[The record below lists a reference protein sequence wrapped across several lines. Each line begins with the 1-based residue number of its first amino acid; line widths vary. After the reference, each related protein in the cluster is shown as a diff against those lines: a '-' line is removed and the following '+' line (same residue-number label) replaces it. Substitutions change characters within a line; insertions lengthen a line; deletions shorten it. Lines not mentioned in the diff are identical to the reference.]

1 MKSKFLMHPHIYTAD
16 FILKFDATN
25 LKLMEY
31 LSQVFKVRCDDVKDG
46 ILTLVVD
53 VKGTFMSNDGGRSF
67 SINQK
72 MMMMVH
78 NVYVSKFI
86 PKEAFKKLGVP
97 KRCLTTMKSGKAS
110 KVFRGM
116 NFLSTE
122 LKKFELV

>member
-1 MKSKFLMHPHIYTAD
+1 M
-16 FILKFDATN
+16 
-25 LKLMEY
+25 
-31 LSQVFKVRCDDVKDG
+31 KDG
-46 ILTLVVD
+46 KLELVID
-53 VKGTFMSNDGGRSF
+53 VKGTFMSNDDGRSF

-97 KRCLTTMKSGKAS
+97 KRCTTTMKSGKAS
-110 KVFRGM
+110 KVFNGM